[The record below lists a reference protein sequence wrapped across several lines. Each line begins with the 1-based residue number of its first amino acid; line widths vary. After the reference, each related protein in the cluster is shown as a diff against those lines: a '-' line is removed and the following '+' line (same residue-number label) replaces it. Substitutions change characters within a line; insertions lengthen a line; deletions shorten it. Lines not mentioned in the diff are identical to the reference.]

1 MIDITSVTA
10 LISALRVE
18 TVKDSITP
26 EVIGSLLQR
35 LANLIGTGYSSS
47 EIDELLLAL
56 ERKENALINSI
67 VVEFRMQIGHT
78 EALLASKQDKLV
90 SGRNI
95 KTINGESV
103 LGSGDINTGNRWK

>member
-1 MIDITSVTA
+1 MIDIKSVTA

-18 TVKDSITP
+18 SVKDAITP
-26 EVIGSLLQR
+26 EVVGSLLQQ
-35 LANLIGTGYSSS
+35 LADLIGTGYSST

-56 ERKENALINSI
+56 ERKQNAKINTYIQQFQVQVGSLRSLI
-67 VVEFRMQIGHT
+67 
-78 EALLASKQDKLV
+78 ASKQDRLV